1 MTHYLL
7 ATWSGGG
14 NLLPSLA
21 IASELVHRG
30 DTVRVIGHD
39 DQRAKVEAA
48 GFAFEPYPTGLQWQ
62 GSTGSNPVAMFRMFA
77 DSALGADVVASI
89 TREPVDAV
97 IVDCMLLGV
106 LKAVQETTTPSIVI
120 AHTFMAYWE
129 RWRRNPLTAFF
140 SARLGARA
148 DRLWVAAATTIVT
161 ALPELDASATS
172 NDARTTWVGPIVP
185 DESTPSAGDAVLVSL
200 STINLPGQR
209 AVLQRAIDAVA
220 SLDLPLIVTT
230 GPAVSANDLRLPEH
244 AEVHAYL
251 PHPEAMHR
259 ARLVIGHGGQ
269 GTTMTALAHDL
280 PLVMIPLHP
289 MIDQPMVA
297 AAVER
302 AGAGVA
308 LKKSASSATIAAAVK
323 RLIAE
328 PEHRAA
334 AARLGADIRESH
346 AAAHAADRIAQAL
359 TGRVSATR
367 D

>member
-14 NLLPSLA
+14 NLLPSLS
-21 IASELVHRG
+21 IATALVHRG

-39 DQRAKVEAA
+39 DQRATIEAA
-48 GFAFEPYPTGLQWQ
+48 GFSFEPYPTGLQWQ
-62 GSTGSNPVAMFRMFA
+62 GSTGSNPVAMFRMFH

-89 TREPVDAV
+89 EREPVDAV

-106 LKAVQETTTPSIVI
+106 LKAVQQTATPTVVI

-148 DRLWVAAATTIVT
+148 DRLWAAAATTIVT
-161 ALPELDASATS
+161 ALPELDAAAT
-172 NDARTTWVGPIVP
+172 DDDPRQTWVGPIVP
-185 DESTPSAGDAVLVSL
+185 DAATPSSGDAVLVSL

-220 SLDLPLIVTT
+220 SLDLPMIVTT
-230 GPAVSANDLRLPEH
+230 GPAVSADDLRLPAG

-251 PHPEAMHR
+251 PHPEAMR
-259 ARLVIGHGGQ
+259 RSRLVVGHGGH

-280 PLVMIPLHP
+280 PLVIIPLHP
-289 MIDQPMVA
+289 MIDQPMVG

-302 AGAGVA
+302 AGAGLA
-308 LKKSASSATIAAAVK
+308 LKKSASSATIAAAVQH
-323 RLIAE
+323 LLVE

-334 AARLGADIRESH
+334 AARLGADIRASR
-346 AAAHAADRIAQAL
+346 AAERAADRITQA
-359 TGRVSATR
+359 VSAVVR
-367 D
+367 G